1 MSFPRRPPLPEVPP
15 RPPLHEFP
23 RRPPL
28 PKIPTRASVSRGS
41 PAGRRSTRSA
51 APPVAPTDPVVL
63 RGQLLPRRR
72 AAAPRCEAATVSS
85 SPSAS
90 PFPRDI
96 HRSAVESS
104 PSILLVAFV
113 HGKFF
118 MEGARLRGSLTS
130 TMLRQPFSQ
139 PLATCQGRLLHCEH
153 VVSGH
158 AVFLSA
164 ILKT

>member
-72 AAAPRCEAATVSS
+72 AAAPRCEAAT
-85 SPSAS
+85 
-90 PFPRDI
+90 
-96 HRSAVESS
+96 
-104 PSILLVAFV
+104 
-113 HGKFF
+113 
-118 MEGARLRGSLTS
+118 EGARLRGSLTS